1 MIRFQIPDMSCKH
14 CERAVT
20 EAVKQVDPN
29 ASLTVD
35 LDNRQVTID
44 GVAAAEA
51 LAKALNDAG
60 YETVLV
66 TVA

>member
-1 MIRFQIPDMSCKH
+1 MIQFQIPDMSCKH

-35 LDNRQVTID
+35 LDNRQVTI
-44 GVAAAEA
+44 GSSTEAAAF
-51 LAKALNDAG
+51 AKALSEAG
-60 YETVLV
+60 YETAP
-66 TVA
+66 VAAA